1 MSGKSRLGSRTA
13 LAVAVG
19 ALLLFSAAL
28 AQAAMISPQ
37 DAKANVERDLTQHE
51 LLTNGNITVTVSDG
65 IVTLDGTVNSLRD
78 VSQAEKYAHRA
89 ADDYAIVSHLKVPS
103 GKVPDDQIA
112 EQLAKKIGDYAFY
125 SIFDWVSIDIKDGV
139 ATLKGWAHEAWLKKA
154 FVRQAEKVP
163 GITKIVN
170 DIQVLPVSQFDDEIR
185 HSAAE
190 AIYDSPAFEPY
201 LYGLNPPVHIIVDN
215 GVVHLEGYVDSKIQ
229 SGTAENL
236 AYLDT
241 NAFQVINDLRAGGQ

>member
-1 MSGKSRLGSRTA
+1 MSGRLRLRSRTV
-13 LAVAVG
+13 LIVAVG
-19 ALLLFSAAL
+19 ALLLFSAVL
-28 AQAAMISPQ
+28 ANAATMSPQ
-37 DAKANVERDLTQHE
+37 DAKANVERNLTQHSI
-51 LLTNGNITVTVSDG
+51 LTNGNITVTVADG

-78 VSQAEKYAHRA
+78 VSRAEKYAHRA
-89 ADDYAIVSHLKVPS
+89 AEDYAIVSNLKVPT

-139 ATLKGWAHEAWLKKA
+139 ATLRGWAHEAWLKRA
-154 FVRQAEKVP
+154 FARQAEKVA

-185 HSAAE
+185 HRAAE

-201 LYGLNPPVHIIVDN
+201 LYGLNPPVHIIADN
-215 GVVHLEGYVDSKIQ
+215 GVVHLEGYVDSSIQ

-236 AYLDT
+236 AYIDT
-241 NAFQVINDLRAGGQ
+241 NAFKVINDLRVGGQ